1 MSKLLILATMVLS
14 GCASTIIDVG
24 VFAATGKTTG
34 SHLLSEFHQ
43 QDCNTTRLI
52 TNDDVCRKSYYGQM
66 YYKKSSK
73 DLISQY

>member
-1 MSKLLILATMVLS
+1 VY
-14 GCASTIIDVG
+14 
-24 VFAATGKTTG
+24 AATGKTTG
-34 SHLLSEFHQ
+34 SHILSEFHQ

-52 TNDDVCRKSYYGQM
+52 TNDDVCRKSYYGQA